1 MSSYF
6 YVLIPGMIQYKV
18 RRHSFSTF
26 VSSSAV
32 AAGLFSRSRP
42 RSTQGGC
49 THAMHDRSR
58 MTIPAMSGWSTSG
71 VHRPGTH
78 CLHQAR
84 SVAGGARVHYD
95 QIWAPAGLRGARSGC
110 SISREPA
117 LCPGITFRPAE
128 PSRPMETPKSNLTF
142 FMSLFFALLLFPN
155 HHSRPQRLG
164 SHGTTVAAVQAF
176 PFVTAT
182 HGASACVCVRVRHP
196 RIQQ

>member
-1 MSSYF
+1 MTRRPRVFYSHSCIPRDVEYVLLPCFLDCSLLGAGMSSYF

-71 VHRPGTH
+71 VHRPGRY
-78 CLHQAR
+78 CLHQAQSAVR
-84 SVAGGARVHYD
+84 CWASRMKGELHPPKTRFGG
-95 QIWAPAGLRGARSGC
+95 GLPCEWMTA
-110 SISREPA
+110 
-117 LCPGITFRPAE
+117 
-128 PSRPMETPKSNLTF
+128 SN
-142 FMSLFFALLLFPN
+142 
-155 HHSRPQRLG
+155 
-164 SHGTTVAAVQAF
+164 
-176 PFVTAT
+176 
-182 HGASACVCVRVRHP
+182 
-196 RIQQ
+196 